1 MGFIMN
7 KCLHC
12 GVNILDETD
21 VCPLCQC
28 VVESGNENMAGE
40 RYPDIRLKARNLD
53 LACRI
58 VLFLS
63 IVLGALSVI
72 VNYLDDS
79 QIWWSVIVVGG
90 LAYLLLIMFFFII
103 NEHAGYRSKVM
114 ISVTCTA
121 AYLVLI
127 DYVFGFKH
135 WSLDYGLPLTLV
147 IVDALIILV
156 MFINIR
162 NWQSYLSFQIF
173 MIICSGVCVLL
184 SLFGV
189 IRHPLMSYVALGLS
203 VVMFLAAFIIGGRRA
218 RNELK
223 RRFHVM

>member
-1 MGFIMN
+1 MN

-12 GVNILDETD
+12 GVDILDQTD

-28 VVESGNENMAGE
+28 VIESEDENMAKE
-40 RYPDIRLKARNLD
+40 RYPDIRLKARKLD
-53 LACRI
+53 LVYRI
-58 VLFLS
+58 VLFLA
-63 IVLGALSVI
+63 IVIGALSMI
-72 VNYLDDS
+72 ANYFDDTE
-79 QIWWSVIVVGG
+79 IWWSAVVAGG
-90 LAYLLLIMFFFII
+90 LAYLVLIMFLLIE
-103 NEHAGYRSKVM
+103 NEHAGYRSKVL
-114 ISVTCTA
+114 IGVACTA

-135 WSLDYGLPLTLV
+135 WSLDYGLPLTLLV
-147 IVDALIILV
+147 VDVLIVLV
-156 MFINIR
+156 MFVNIR

-184 SLFGV
+184 SLFGI

-203 VVMFLAAFIIGGRRA
+203 VIMFLAAFIIGGRRA

>member
-1 MGFIMN
+1 MN

-12 GVNILDETD
+12 GVGILDQTD
-21 VCPLCQC
+21 VCPLCHC
-28 VVESGNENMAGE
+28 VIESVDESMANEQ
-40 RYPDIRLKARNLD
+40 YPDIRLKARKLD

-63 IVLGALSVI
+63 IVLGALSLI
-72 VNYLDDS
+72 ANYFDES
-79 QIWWSVIVVGG
+79 GVWWSVVVIGG
-90 LAYLLLIMFFFII
+90 LAYLVLIMFFFIE
-103 NEHAGYRSKVM
+103 NEHAGYRSKVL
-114 ISVTCTA
+114 IGVACGA

-135 WSLDYGLPLTLV
+135 WSLDYGLPLTLL
-147 IVDALIILV
+147 IVDMLIILV

-162 NWQSYLSFQIF
+162 SWQSYLSFQIF
-173 MIICSGVCVLL
+173 MIVCSGVCVLL

>member
-1 MGFIMN
+1 MN
-7 KCLHC
+7 KCQHC
-12 GVNILDETD
+12 GVYILDETD

-28 VVESGNENMAGE
+28 VVEPADATAAVE
-40 RYPDIRLKARNLD
+40 RYPDIRLKTRKLD
-53 LACRI
+53 LACRV

-72 VNYLDDS
+72 ANYLDESDT
-79 QIWWSVIVVGG
+79 WWSVVVVGG
-90 LAYLLLIMFFFII
+90 LAYLVLILFFFIE
-103 NEHAGYRSKVM
+103 NEHAGYRSKVL
-114 ISVTCTA
+114 IGVACGA

-127 DYVFGFKH
+127 DYVFGFTH
-135 WSLDYGLPLTLV
+135 WSLDYGLPLALLA
-147 IVDALIILV
+147 VDALIILV

-162 NWQSYLSFQIF
+162 NWQSYLLFQIF
-173 MIICSGVCVLL
+173 MIVCSGVCVLL
-184 SLFGV
+184 SMFGV